1 MSDLLT
7 NPAKSIPVSEHSVL
21 LLGAHRAMRADAHR
35 LATALSDLPDG
46 TLEDALALGRA
57 FAELMKLIHDH
68 HWAEDDVIYPFLIER
83 VHGFE
88 HDAGRLE
95 HDHIELDA
103 AMAGLGAGLRMLA
116 HQRTATLR
124 YDIHRYLIDDAAAFN
139 NILVSHLDREEDLVI
154 PAFDSVLSGA
164 DQRALAKQESKL
176 ATYRHMRMAVPWVL
190 ANATPEEAAA
200 LRAAAPRLLGI
211 VHDHAWKQRFARVVA
226 PLYVPTSNQKAR
238 T

>member
-21 LLGAHRAMRADAHR
+21 LLGAHRAMRADARR

-46 TLEDALALGRA
+46 TPEDALALGRA

-95 HDHIELDA
+95 QDHIELDA
-103 AMAGLGAGLRMLA
+103 AMARLGAGLRMLA

-124 YDIHRYLIDDAAAFN
+124 YDTHRHLIDDAAAFN
-139 NILVSHLDREEDLVI
+139 DILASHLDREEDLVV
-154 PAFDSVLSGA
+154 PAFESVLSAA

-176 ATYRHMRMAVPWVL
+176 ATYRHVRMAVPWVL
-190 ANATPEEAAA
+190 ANVTPEEAAA
-200 LRAAAPRLLGI
+200 LRATAPRVLSLL
-211 VHDHAWKQRFARVVA
+211 HDHAWKQRFARVMA
-226 PLYVPTSNQKAR
+226 PLYRPMSNQKTR
-238 T
+238 S